1 MHIQEVTEQF
11 SLDRVVPYFQPIMD
25 LQHNSVWRYE
35 CLARLVTPE
44 EQTFLPSDFLHLVER
59 QQSVAQLTETI
70 FHRSA
75 EYFRNINVA
84 WNINISQQDIVNPDL
99 PYMLAEYLKNYN
111 DKRRICLELT
121 AATAL
126 NNIEQ
131 FKSFLS
137 LCEKVDVGVFID
149 HFGAAPGNINTLLDL
164 PICGIKV
171 AGSLITQL
179 TDNQETADFVE
190 HLTQKAD
197 NNDIVVIAEHIED
210 KGTLDVVSDLSIKF
224 AQGFYFCQPQAE
236 TSD

>member
-25 LQHNSVWRYE
+25 LEHNAVWRYE

-84 WNINISQQDIVNPDL
+84 WNINVSQQDILNDDL
-99 PYMLAEYLKNYN
+99 PGMLAEYLKNYS
-111 DKRRICLELT
+111 DKRRVCIELT

-126 NNIEQ
+126 ADIER
-131 FKSFLS
+131 FKSFLG
-137 LCEKVDVGVFID
+137 LCERADVGVFID
-149 HFGAAPGNINTLLDL
+149 HFGSAVGNVNTLLEL
-164 PICGIKV
+164 PVCGVKI
-171 AGSLITQL
+171 AGKLISQL
-179 TDNQETADFVE
+179 TSNEKTADFFS
-190 HLTQKAD
+190 HLNEKAGE
-197 NNDIVVIAEHIED
+197 NKIAVIAEHIED
-210 KGTLDVVSDLSIKF
+210 KETLDVVRDLNIKF
-224 AQGFYFCQPQAE
+224 AQGFYFCQPQAN
-236 TSD
+236 T